1 MKATVIIPVYN
12 GAAYVADAIKS
23 ALDQTERD
31 IEVIVV
37 DDGSTDG
44 TIAAV
49 RRFTDPRLRLIRQAN
64 AGPSAARNRG
74 IAAAGGV
81 WVGFLD
87 ADDSWRAGKVAAHLA
102 RAAEMP
108 EAGLSYSSVLVSD
121 LTGSLIQVLHAD
133 REGWVLEPLLFG
145 NFVWGGGSSAM
156 VRRDVFDRVGG
167 FDPNIKYG
175 EDWELWLRVASAYPF
190 AAVAEP
196 LTCRLERPDS
206 YGTHTAAMRDACLGF
221 LNAAFDSYAS
231 AYQGLRAKAIAEVYY
246 RAAIDLHD
254 DNDDQRRSAC
264 VDLVRTLRR
273 NPFHPYAYRRLLR
286 LAMSFTSTRPRTASS
301 AA

>member
-64 AGPSAARNRG
+64 AGPSAARSRG

>member
-12 GAAYVADAIKS
+12 GAAYVANAIES
-23 ALDQTERD
+23 ALAQTERD

-44 TIAAV
+44 TVAAV

-74 IAAAGGV
+74 AAAARGE

-108 EAGLSYSSVLVSD
+108 EAALTYSSVLVRD
-121 LTGSLIQVLHAD
+121 PAGSLIEVLHAD

-167 FDPNIKYG
+167 FDPKIKYG
-175 EDWELWLRVASAYPF
+175 EDWELWLRIAALYPF
-190 AAVAEP
+190 GAVAEP

-206 YGTHTAAMRDACLGF
+206 YGTHTAAMRDACLAF

-231 AYQGLRAKAIAEVYY
+231 AYQVIRAKAIAEVYY

-254 DNDDQRRSAC
+254 DDDKRRSAC

-273 NPFHPYAYRRLLR
+273 NPFHRHAYRRLLR
-286 LAMSFTSTRPRTASS
+286 LAMSFTTTRPRTAGS